1 VTPGLRP
8 TPDMVRQALFNI
20 LQDVVPGR
28 PFFDVFA
35 GTGIVGMEALSRQ
48 AASATFVE
56 RDFRQ
61 IAQIDENLKQFHV
74 ADRARIVKADVYR
87 WAERWQPPSEPVN
100 VFLSPPF
107 ADYAQQPDAMR
118 ALIERL
124 QVSVSPGSVLVVQAD
139 RDEPFAILADKEAW
153 EERHYGRNILLIWVK
168 EPPSSPPSPEHP

>member
-1 VTPGLRP
+1 
-8 TPDMVRQALFNI
+8 MVRQALFNI

-61 IAQIDENLKQFHV
+61 LAQIEENLKRFHV
-74 ADRARIVKADVYR
+74 EDRARVVKADVYR
-87 WAERWQPPSEPVN
+87 WAERWQPPSDPVN
-100 VFLSPPF
+100 VFMSPPF
-107 ADYAQQPDAMR
+107 ADYARQADAMH

-124 QVSVSPGSVLVVQAD
+124 QASVHPGSVLVVQAD
-139 RDEPFAILADKEAW
+139 RDEPFTITAGHEAW
-153 EERHYGRNILLIWVK
+153 EERHYGRNILLIWEK
-168 EPPSSPPSPEHP
+168 EPPPSPPNPEHP